1 MVCCNI
7 FIRHS
12 NNMLLTTSGNVF
24 HIDFGKYLGDWQMA
38 AGFKGDRVP
47 FIFTPDMEFVI
58 KNCLEEGSDGYHYFV
73 NDCCDAFNLIR
84 KNCSILLNALK
95 LMKSSGIPLK
105 VGETDVKKNEVAHE
119 NVKHETLKATP
130 NGKQQLVTVKIWSKP
145 WEDFEEITIE
155 GVKSV

>member
-1 MVCCNI
+1 MK
-7 FIRHS
+7 
-12 NNMLLTTSGNVF
+12 LTILVIATIVSLASMSGGWKTQSVT
-24 HIDFGKYLGDWQMA
+24 D
-38 AGFKGDRVP
+38 
-47 FIFTPDMEFVI
+47 PDVI
-58 KNCLEEGSDGYHYFV
+58 KLAHKATNTFNQQSNAAVYHGLIDVVSAKSQVVAGSLYE
-73 NDCCDAFNLIR
+73 IQ
-84 KNCSILLNALK
+84 
-95 LMKSSGIPLK
+95 LK